1 MPWADSI
8 KNRLISV
15 SLLQFTK
22 KKIVRSS
29 YEITMTDYHVVPIFI
44 ILRFVANAEDL

>member
-1 MPWADSI
+1 MSWAHSL

-15 SLLQFTK
+15 VCSNLR

-29 YEITMTDYHVVPIFI
+29 YEITMTHYHVVPILL